1 MYKGFE
7 FIVSFLNNQSNSE
20 GAKSMKM
27 KSFEHFQ
34 QEAGIEVE
42 EKVNLDTKEA
52 MYEYTDETL
61 SSRDIWQSQHLGARL
76 RCARQLNWIMRPSK
90 E

>member
-1 MYKGFE
+1 
-7 FIVSFLNNQSNSE
+7 
-20 GAKSMKM
+20 MKM
-27 KSFEHFQ
+27 KSFLHFQ
-34 QEAGIEVE
+34 QEAGIQVE
-42 EKVNLDTKEA
+42 EKVNLDTKEV

-61 SSRDIWQSQHLGARL
+61 SSNDIWQSPLHLGARL

>member
-1 MYKGFE
+1 MN
-7 FIVSFLNNQSNSE
+7 I
-20 GAKSMKM
+20 

-34 QEAGIEVE
+34 QDAGIQVE
-42 EKVNLDTKEA
+42 EKINMDTKEV
-52 MYEYTDETL
+52 MYEYIDETI
-61 SSRDIWQSQHLGARL
+61 SSNDIWKSPHLGARL